1 MYVPKQIVT
10 VYKKGEKMLI
20 KCRRRKGLFG
30 RKKGYILMYLFDF
43 FIHLSPTYGAVVEM
57 QM

>member
-1 MYVPKQIVT
+1 MYQNKLLLFT
-10 VYKKGEKMLI
+10 KKGEKMLI
-20 KCRRRKGLFG
+20 KCRRRKGLFR